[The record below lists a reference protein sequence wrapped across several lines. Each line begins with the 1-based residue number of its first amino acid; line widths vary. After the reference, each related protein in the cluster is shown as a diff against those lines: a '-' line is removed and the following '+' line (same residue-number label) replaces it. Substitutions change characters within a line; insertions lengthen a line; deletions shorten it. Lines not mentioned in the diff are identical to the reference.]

1 MKKTYII
8 LLSAVLLGV
17 AACTHKTHFEVDM
30 PQDEQT
36 DKYPAPDG
44 RGFLGNDL
52 AWEDIADVKS
62 NITHLKYTVTGA
74 NGVKEVKEFASP
86 SEASEWIIP
95 LPVGEYD
102 VLVAANMDKA
112 NGFELGETVP
122 TKESPNPLGHTL
134 PATYTRLTNASSNPH
149 QAWNGIAHVRVEE
162 NKMSTVHLDLDR
174 LLALF
179 TLRITNV
186 PEGTTIDV
194 SMRNASSYVTLTQ
207 ERSAGHWG
215 LPSGAL
221 SDDITLG
228 RLTEANALTGI
239 SEFKVFPTAS
249 GLTQTQLFLVIKTNK
264 GLDLEDVTVVAP
276 AMENGKKYVLE
287 LDYEKLTPLMYITST
302 SINEWLDQWSYDGE
316 ILNPSM

>member
-30 PQDEQT
+30 PQDEQS

-44 RGFLGNDL
+44 IGYLGNDL

-62 NITHLKYTVTGA
+62 DITHLKYTVTGA

-86 SEASEWIIP
+86 SEASKWIIP

-102 VLVAANMDKA
+102 VLVAANMDSG
-112 NGFELGETVP
+112 NGFELGEALP
-122 TKESPNPLGHTL
+122 TKESPNPVGHTL
-134 PATYTRLTNASSNPH
+134 PATYSRLTNASSNPH
-149 QAWNGIAHVRVEE
+149 QAWNGIAHVKAEKDVL
-162 NKMSTVHLDLDR
+162 STVHLDLDR

-179 TLRITNV
+179 TLSIKNV

-194 SMRNASSYVTLTQ
+194 SMGNAANYVTLTD
-207 ERSAGHWG
+207 ERTASHWG
-215 LPSGAL
+215 LPSEEI

-228 RLTEANALTGI
+228 QLNAANALSAI
-239 SEFKVFPTAS
+239 DEFKVFPTAT
-249 GLTQTQLFLVIKTNK
+249 GLDNTTLTFHIKTNHDID
-264 GLDLEDVTVVAP
+264 LDYVGIAP
-276 AMENGKKYVLE
+276 KMENGRKYVLD
-287 LDYEKLTPLMYITST
+287 LDYNKLTPFMYITSV
-302 SINEWLDQWSYDGE
+302 SINDWTDGWAISGE
-316 ILNPSM
+316 ILNPSN